1 MISFLIQF
9 HDSFFVEHTSAVK
22 CNTKLDRKF
31 GSKIGSPIS
40 ENWIARTHDPIFKA
54 DQRPGKADGQPASRP
69 ATSRPPTQP
78 WLAGRLTGQMAAGL
92 VAGWPQ
98 SCLWLTTLPAGW
110 TAGWPACC
118 GWLFGVVA
126 GPTDLSGLR
135 GSICSLAGL

>member
-1 MISFLIQF
+1 MIQF
-9 HDSFFVEHTSAVK
+9 FEHTSAAK
-22 CNTKLDRKF
+22 CNKKLDRKI
-31 GSKIGSPIS
+31 GSEIGSPIS
-40 ENWIARTHDPIFKA
+40 ENWIAGTHDPIFKA
-54 DQRPGKADGQPASRP
+54 DQRPGTADGQPASRP

-98 SCLWLTTLPAGW
+98 SCLWLTNLPAGW

-135 GSICSLAGL
+135 GSICSFAGL